1 MPYAIDLFC
10 GAGGFSEGI
19 LQTGFDIVFSSDKS
33 PMVQETYTNR
43 HKQLGLIN
51 GIDTHFELADIKN
64 VTADYIFKTINS
76 LKYGK
81 IFKPR
86 SIDAMFGGPPCQ
98 GFSRLGKRDASDPR
112 NMLFHEYLRLIKDIR
127 PKYVVMEN
135 VTGILDM
142 QMLDFPSVAEQTYLG
157 QHLVPYILQNELTN
171 LGYKV
176 LDMKLLNAA
185 NFGVPQQRK
194 RAIFLAYRNDV
205 QPIKYPTYKTKLVTI
220 YDALGDLYP
229 EYEYSTEYSKQ
240 SVRGRTS
247 KKDSQRTIRRNSI
260 TNMETSSHDITVVER
275 FSLYQEGENR
285 KKALDRIKKEGIDL
299 LSKAPDLF
307 YETLFQINSKSNSII
322 IQDILKKYSLLK
334 KIDFSDKWL
343 NYTNKQLALISRVDQ
358 SQRSKADFKKNI
370 LALSR
375 RLHLDYQ
382 TTLDFWDTING
393 MLNKEISKK
402 ELQKRLLAGD
412 IDASL
417 ANALFTK
424 KGIRTRLDSTNIS
437 PTVVTLPD
445 DYIHPYFNRILTV
458 REMARLQSF
467 DDSFEFL
474 GKRTTGGN
482 KRALETPQ
490 YTQVGNAVPPLLAK
504 AIASEVARALIESSE
519 N

>member
-19 LQTGFDIVFSSDKS
+19 LQSGFDIVFSSDKS

-43 HKQLGLIN
+43 HKQLGLTD
-51 GIDTHFELADIKN
+51 GIDTHFELADIRDVN
-64 VTADYIFKTINS
+64 ADYIFDTINS
-76 LKYGK
+76 LKYGT

-135 VTGILDM
+135 VTGIMDM
-142 QMLDFPSVAEQTYLG
+142 QMLDFPSVADQKYSG

-171 LGYKV
+171 LEYTV
-176 LDMKLLNAA
+176 LDMKILNAA
-185 NFGVPQQRK
+185 DFGVPQQRK

-205 QPIKYPTYKTKLVTI
+205 QPVSYPTPTANLVTI
-220 YDALGDLYP
+220 YEALGDLYSD
-229 EYEYSTEYSKQ
+229 YQYSTDYSKK
-240 SVRGRTS
+240 SVLGRTLQ
-247 KKDSQRTIRRNSI
+247 KDSQKAIQRTKI
-260 TNMETSSHDITVVER
+260 TNMEISKHDPTVVER

-285 KKALDRIKKEGIDL
+285 KKALDRIKQDGIDL
-299 LSKAPDLF
+299 LKIAPDLF
-307 YETLFQINSKSNSII
+307 YETLFQINSEYNSNL
-322 IQDILKKYSLLK
+322 IQYTLKKYTPSE
-334 KIDFSDKWL
+334 KIDFSSRWL
-343 NYTNKQLALISRVDQ
+343 INTNKQLALISKLCQ
-358 SQRSKADFKKNI
+358 NQFQESSFKKVI
-370 LALSR
+370 TALSR
-375 RLHLDYQ
+375 RLHLDYRV
-382 TTLDFWDTING
+382 TLEFWETVKES
-393 MLNKEISKK
+393 LNQETSKT
-402 ELQKRLLAGD
+402 ELQKRLLNGD
-412 IDASL
+412 IDAEL

-424 KGIRTRLDSTNIS
+424 KGIRTRLDSNNIS

-474 GKRTTGGN
+474 GKRTTGGD
-482 KRALETPQ
+482 KRAIETPQ
-490 YTQVGNAVPPLLAK
+490 YTQVGNAVPPLLARAVAK
-504 AIASEVARALIESSE
+504 EVAIAIEE